1 MAATPI
7 KEAEAMKQ
15 RLMRAWLYA
24 GVRSVLFWLN
34 YRKSGWVVLTDPDS
48 GGKTYFD
55 YNPSESSADPPLPT
69 TVCTYDSDGN
79 FLGDRPVQ

>member
-1 MAATPI
+1 
-7 KEAEAMKQ
+7 MKQ
-15 RLMRAWLYA
+15 RLIRVWLYE

-34 YRKSGWVVLTDPDS
+34 YKQPGWVVLTDPDS

-55 YNPSESSADPPLPT
+55 YNPSESSADAALPT

-79 FLGDRPVQ
+79 FLGQCPFQ